1 MEFFPDRAHLRLRNP
16 VNGAY
21 LYAMEDGVGIT
32 LRRRSRT
39 RNEAWAVHRVEL
51 NGANYVLLHSAAYGR
66 YLAIVCEEAAPA
78 PSSGQGA
85 GASHI
90 CRVVQRAYDAPGQD
104 DVLWEVRCV
113 DDGSGEVQMRNPT
126 YGATGYYDGQKKW
139 MRVMVE
145 AIPPRADPPE
155 HPLPVISWMRWQQQF
170 PIVGRLR
177 RQCQG
182 VQGQPVLRRR
192 IYYVRADDQGNFN
205 SDAWRMLWFLDRS
218 VWHLR
223 RDLAA
228 QVGVGEAN
236 ALDITLCVR
245 AGSNGRLTP
254 LVIDLP
260 SDEQAMHVVVLNTDS
275 PAAEALVH
283 PDVGA
288 P

>member
-16 VNGAY
+16 VNSAY

-32 LRRRSRT
+32 LRRRSGT

-155 HPLPVISWMRWQQQF
+155 HPLPVISVRS
-170 PIVGRLR
+170 PSSLLR
-177 RQCQG
+177 TR
-182 VQGQPVLRRR
+182 PR
-192 IYYVRADDQGNFN
+192 IALIRA
-205 SDAWRMLWFLDRS
+205 
-218 VWHLR
+218 
-223 RDLAA
+223 
-228 QVGVGEAN
+228 
-236 ALDITLCVR
+236 
-245 AGSNGRLTP
+245 
-254 LVIDLP
+254 
-260 SDEQAMHVVVLNTDS
+260 
-275 PAAEALVH
+275 
-283 PDVGA
+283 
-288 P
+288 